1 MTEVKR
7 PSKPS
12 KKLSDIT
19 FEHDGAHIALVS
31 KQQGGGAV
39 GHNYAI
45 VLKATKFDPVE
56 VKKASKV
63 QVELEITE
71 FLTRFFYMCQVDA
84 EILARTLG
92 FTTKMQE
99 KMILEQKEKMLENE
113 EEKIDPEYPSYD
125 ADEEEIN
132 MYVTSKV
139 QSINIM
145 KALHNEATRV
155 ETMANLT
162 KDEYLQLL
170 KDQAMLEKAMKKV
183 EALKAKESNSPA
195 SAAGSEDTTNVNVD
209 KPKVSQ
215 PAKSDKLDKLE
226 NKVMVEE
233 LQKALDNQKV
243 ELEKALAQIA
253 EFEKAKKEALVKA
266 KTDKI
271 AEAVQDEQLAAILV
285 KAGLTLDSD
294 EDFNTYVGA
303 VRTLSEKI
311 EKSALFREEGV
322 SAHQE
327 QKEVKKTS
335 GVAAIL
341 EKKYNK

>member
-45 VLKATKFDPVE
+45 VLKANKFDPVE

-125 ADEEEIN
+125 SDEEEIN
-132 MYVTSKV
+132 MYVNSKV

-195 SAAGSEDTTNVNVD
+195 SAAGSEDTTSVNVD
-209 KPKVSQ
+209 KSKVSQ
-215 PAKSDKLDKLE
+215 PAKLDKSDKLE

>member
-19 FEHDGAHIALVS
+19 FEHDDAHIALVS

-45 VLKATKFDPVE
+45 VLKANKFDPVE

-113 EEKIDPEYPSYD
+113 EVKIDPEYPSYD
-125 ADEEEIN
+125 SDAEEID

-139 QSINIM
+139 QSLNIM

-195 SAAGSEDTTNVNVD
+195 SAAGSEDTTSVNVD
-209 KPKVSQ
+209 KSKVSQ

>member
-1 MTEVKR
+1 MATRQTK
-7 PSKPS
+7 
-12 KKLSDIT
+12 KKLSDVT
-19 FEHDGAHIALVS
+19 FEHAGAHVALVS
-31 KQQGGGAV
+31 KEQGGPANT
-39 GHNYAI
+39 HDYALI
-45 VLKATKFDPVE
+45 LKAAKFDPVE

-92 FTTKMQE
+92 FTTKTQE

-125 ADEEEIN
+125 SDEEEID

-209 KPKVSQ
+209 KSKVSQ

-271 AEAVQDEQLAAILV
+271 TEAVQDEQLAAILV

>member
-1 MTEVKR
+1 MATRQTK
-7 PSKPS
+7 
-12 KKLSDIT
+12 KKLSDVT
-19 FEHDGAHIALVS
+19 FEHAGAHVALVS
-31 KQQGGGAV
+31 KEQGGPANT
-39 GHNYAI
+39 HDYALI
-45 VLKATKFDPVE
+45 LKAAKFDPVE

-63 QVELEITE
+63 QVELEITD

-113 EEKIDPEYPSYD
+113 EVKIDPEYPSYD
-125 ADEEEIN
+125 SDAEEID

-139 QSINIM
+139 QSLNIM

-209 KPKVSQ
+209 KSKVSQ

>member
-19 FEHDGAHIALVS
+19 FEHDDAHIALVS

-45 VLKATKFDPVE
+45 VLKANKFDPVE

-125 ADEEEIN
+125 SDEEEIN

-155 ETMANLT
+155 EAMANLT

-195 SAAGSEDTTNVNVD
+195 SAAGSEDTTSVNVD
-209 KPKVSQ
+209 KSKVSQ

-271 AEAVQDEQLAAILV
+271 AEAVKDEQLAAILV

-303 VRTLSEKI
+303 VSTLSEKI

>member
-45 VLKATKFDPVE
+45 VLKANKFDPVE

-63 QVELEITE
+63 QVELEITD

-113 EEKIDPEYPSYD
+113 EVKIDPEYPSYD
-125 ADEEEIN
+125 SDAEEID

-155 ETMANLT
+155 EAMANLT

-183 EALKAKESNSPA
+183 EDLKAKESNSPA
-195 SAAGSEDTTNVNVD
+195 SAAGSEDTTSVNVD
-209 KPKVSQ
+209 KSKVSQ
-215 PAKSDKLDKLE
+215 PAKLDKLE

>member
-1 MTEVKR
+1 MATRQTK
-7 PSKPS
+7 
-12 KKLSDIT
+12 KKLSDVT
-19 FEHDGAHIALVS
+19 FEHAGAHVALVS
-31 KQQGGGAV
+31 KKQGGPANT
-39 GHNYAI
+39 HDYALI
-45 VLKATKFDPVE
+45 LKAAKFDPVE

-125 ADEEEIN
+125 SDEEEID

-139 QSINIM
+139 QSLNIM

-209 KPKVSQ
+209 KSKVSQ
-215 PAKSDKLDKLE
+215 PAKLDKLE

-271 AEAVQDEQLAAILV
+271 TEAVQDEQLAAILV

>member
-45 VLKATKFDPVE
+45 VLKAAKFDPVE

-63 QVELEITE
+63 QVELEITD
-71 FLTRFFYMCQVDA
+71 FLTRFFYMCKVDA

-113 EEKIDPEYPSYD
+113 EEKIYPEYPSYD
-125 ADEEEIN
+125 ADEEEID

-183 EALKAKESNSPA
+183 EALKVKESNSPA
-195 SAAGSEDTTNVNVD
+195 SAAGSKDTTSVNVD
-209 KPKVSQ
+209 KSKVSQ

-243 ELEKALAQIA
+243 ELEKALAKIA

-271 AEAVQDEQLAAILV
+271 TETVQDEQLAAILV

-341 EKKYNK
+341 EKKYNN

>member
-1 MTEVKR
+1 MATRQTK
-7 PSKPS
+7 
-12 KKLSDIT
+12 KKLSDVT
-19 FEHDGAHIALVS
+19 FEHAGAHVALVS
-31 KQQGGGAV
+31 KEQGGPANT
-39 GHNYAI
+39 HDYALI
-45 VLKATKFDPVE
+45 LKAAKFDPVE

-113 EEKIDPEYPSYD
+113 EVKIDPEYPSYYS
-125 ADEEEIN
+125 DEEEID

-155 ETMANLT
+155 ETMVNLT

-209 KPKVSQ
+209 KSKVSQ

>member
-45 VLKATKFDPVE
+45 VLKANKFDPVE

-195 SAAGSEDTTNVNVD
+195 AAAGSEDTTNVNVD
-209 KPKVSQ
+209 KSKVSQ
-215 PAKSDKLDKLE
+215 PAKSDKLE

>member
-1 MTEVKR
+1 MATRQTK
-7 PSKPS
+7 
-12 KKLSDIT
+12 KKLSDVT
-19 FEHDGAHIALVS
+19 FEHAGAHVALVS
-31 KQQGGGAV
+31 KEQGGPANT
-39 GHNYAI
+39 HDYALI
-45 VLKATKFDPVE
+45 LKAAKFDPVE

-71 FLTRFFYMCQVDA
+71 FLTRFFYMCQLDA

-113 EEKIDPEYPSYD
+113 EVKIDPEYPSYD
-125 ADEEEIN
+125 SDEEEID
-132 MYVTSKV
+132 MYITSRV

-155 ETMANLT
+155 KAMANLT

-209 KPKVSQ
+209 KSKVSQ

-271 AEAVQDEQLAAILV
+271 TEAVQDERLAAILV

-327 QKEVKKTS
+327 QKEVKKAS

>member
-1 MTEVKR
+1 MATRQTK
-7 PSKPS
+7 
-12 KKLSDIT
+12 KKLSDVT
-19 FEHDGAHIALVS
+19 FEHAGAHVALVS
-31 KQQGGGAV
+31 KEQGGPANT
-39 GHNYAI
+39 HDYALI
-45 VLKATKFDPVE
+45 LKAAKFDPVE

-125 ADEEEIN
+125 SNEEEIN

-195 SAAGSEDTTNVNVD
+195 SAAGSEDTTSVNVD
-209 KPKVSQ
+209 KSKVSQ

>member
-1 MTEVKR
+1 
-7 PSKPS
+7 
-12 KKLSDIT
+12 
-19 FEHDGAHIALVS
+19 
-31 KQQGGGAV
+31 
-39 GHNYAI
+39 
-45 VLKATKFDPVE
+45 
-56 VKKASKV
+56 
-63 QVELEITE
+63 
-71 FLTRFFYMCQVDA
+71 
-84 EILARTLG
+84 
-92 FTTKMQE
+92 
-99 KMILEQKEKMLENE
+99 
-113 EEKIDPEYPSYD
+113 
-125 ADEEEIN
+125 
-132 MYVTSKV
+132 
-139 QSINIM
+139 M

-195 SAAGSEDTTNVNVD
+195 SAAGSEDTTSVNVD

>member
-12 KKLSDIT
+12 KKLSNIT
-19 FEHDGAHIALVS
+19 FEHDDAHIALVS

-45 VLKATKFDPVE
+45 VLKAAKFDPVE

-125 ADEEEIN
+125 SDEKEID

-209 KPKVSQ
+209 KSKVSQ

>member
-45 VLKATKFDPVE
+45 VLKAAKFDPVE

-63 QVELEITE
+63 QVELEITD

-113 EEKIDPEYPSYD
+113 EETIDPEYPSYD
-125 ADEEEIN
+125 SDEEEIN
-132 MYVTSKV
+132 TYVTSKV

-155 ETMANLT
+155 EAMANLT

-195 SAAGSEDTTNVNVD
+195 AAAGSEDTTNVNVD
-209 KPKVSQ
+209 KSKVSQ

>member
-12 KKLSDIT
+12 KKLSNIT
-19 FEHDGAHIALVS
+19 FEHDDAHIALVS

-45 VLKATKFDPVE
+45 VLKAAKFDPVE

-63 QVELEITE
+63 QVELEITD
-71 FLTRFFYMCQVDA
+71 FLTRFFYLCQVDA

-125 ADEEEIN
+125 SDEEEID

-195 SAAGSEDTTNVNVD
+195 SAAGSEDTTSVNVD
-209 KPKVSQ
+209 KSKVSQ

>member
-19 FEHDGAHIALVS
+19 FEHDDAHIALVS

-45 VLKATKFDPVE
+45 VLKANKFDPVE

-63 QVELEITE
+63 QVELEITD
-71 FLTRFFYMCQVDA
+71 FLTRFFYLCQVDA

-113 EEKIDPEYPSYD
+113 EVKIDPEYPSYD
-125 ADEEEIN
+125 SDAEVID

-139 QSINIM
+139 QSLNLM

-209 KPKVSQ
+209 KSKVSQ

-271 AEAVQDEQLAAILV
+271 TDTVQDEQLAAILV

>member
-45 VLKATKFDPVE
+45 VLKANKFDPVE

-99 KMILEQKEKMLENE
+99 KITLEQKEKMLESE

-125 ADEEEIN
+125 SDEKEID

-195 SAAGSEDTTNVNVD
+195 SAAGSEDTTSVNVD
-209 KPKVSQ
+209 KSKVSQ
-215 PAKSDKLDKLE
+215 PAKSDKLE

>member
-12 KKLSDIT
+12 KKLSNIT
-19 FEHDGAHIALVS
+19 FEHDDAHIALVS

-45 VLKATKFDPVE
+45 VLKAAKFDPVE

-125 ADEEEIN
+125 SDEEEID

-195 SAAGSEDTTNVNVD
+195 SAAGSEDTTSVNVD
-209 KPKVSQ
+209 KSKVSQ

>member
-1 MTEVKR
+1 MATRQTK
-7 PSKPS
+7 
-12 KKLSDIT
+12 KKLSDVT
-19 FEHDGAHIALVS
+19 FEHAGAHVALVS
-31 KQQGGGAV
+31 KEQGGPANT
-39 GHNYAI
+39 HDYALI
-45 VLKATKFDPVE
+45 LKAAKFDPVE

-125 ADEEEIN
+125 SNEEEIN

-170 KDQAMLEKAMKKV
+170 KDQSMLEKAMKKV

-195 SAAGSEDTTNVNVD
+195 SAAGSEDTTSVNVD
-209 KPKVSQ
+209 KSKVSQ

-271 AEAVQDEQLAAILV
+271 TDAVQDEQLAAILV

>member
-19 FEHDGAHIALVS
+19 FEHDDAHIALVS

-45 VLKATKFDPVE
+45 VLKANKFSPEAIQKMQAVRVTLDLPTF
-56 VKKASKV
+56 
-63 QVELEITE
+63 LEK
-71 FLTRFFYMCQVDA
+71 FFHVYGCDA
-84 EILARTLG
+84 EILARMMGWVKEEDDEQEDEYDWEKEHQAYIEEKLASFEIMKSVKDGNETILAELDEKQYLRLLRDQALVEKA
-92 FTTKMQE
+92 FRKMDREAKKSETAAEGATAATNKSVDKGEVEPSQKQE
-99 KMILEQKEKMLENE
+99 KNMEQ
-113 EEKIDPEYPSYD
+113 
-125 ADEEEIN
+125 
-132 MYVTSKV
+132 
-139 QSINIM
+139 
-145 KALHNEATRV
+145 
-155 ETMANLT
+155 
-162 KDEYLQLL
+162 
-170 KDQAMLEKAMKKV
+170 
-183 EALKAKESNSPA
+183 
-195 SAAGSEDTTNVNVD
+195 
-209 KPKVSQ
+209 
-215 PAKSDKLDKLE
+215 
-226 NKVMVEE
+226 VEE

>member
-19 FEHDGAHIALVS
+19 FEHDDAHIALVS

-45 VLKATKFDPVE
+45 VLEANKFDPVE

-113 EEKIDPEYPSYD
+113 EVKIDPEYPSYD
-125 ADEEEIN
+125 SDEEEID

-155 ETMANLT
+155 EAMANLT

-195 SAAGSEDTTNVNVD
+195 SAAGSEDTTSVNVD
-209 KPKVSQ
+209 KSKVSQ
-215 PAKSDKLDKLE
+215 PAKLDKLE
-226 NKVMVEE
+226 NKVIVEE

>member
-19 FEHDGAHIALVS
+19 FEHDDAHIALVS

-45 VLKATKFDPVE
+45 VLKANKFDPVE

-113 EEKIDPEYPSYD
+113 EEKIDPEYPSWD
-125 ADEEEIN
+125 SDEEEVD

-195 SAAGSEDTTNVNVD
+195 SAAGSEDTTSVNVD
-209 KPKVSQ
+209 KSKVSQ
-215 PAKSDKLDKLE
+215 PAKSDKLE

-253 EFEKAKKEALVKA
+253 EFEKAKKETLVKA

>member
-19 FEHDGAHIALVS
+19 FEHDDAHIALVS

-45 VLKATKFDPVE
+45 VLKANKFSPEAIQKMQAVRVTLDVPTF
-56 VKKASKV
+56 
-63 QVELEITE
+63 LEK
-71 FLTRFFYMCQVDA
+71 FFYVYGSNA
-84 EILARTLG
+84 EILARMMGWVKEEDDEQEDEYDWEKEHQAYIEEKLASFEIMKSLKDGNQTILAELDEKQYLRLLRDQALVEKA
-92 FTTKMQE
+92 FRKMDREAKKSETAAATAAEGATEATNKSVDKGEVEPSQKQE
-99 KMILEQKEKMLENE
+99 KNMEQ
-113 EEKIDPEYPSYD
+113 
-125 ADEEEIN
+125 
-132 MYVTSKV
+132 
-139 QSINIM
+139 
-145 KALHNEATRV
+145 
-155 ETMANLT
+155 
-162 KDEYLQLL
+162 
-170 KDQAMLEKAMKKV
+170 
-183 EALKAKESNSPA
+183 
-195 SAAGSEDTTNVNVD
+195 
-209 KPKVSQ
+209 
-215 PAKSDKLDKLE
+215 
-226 NKVMVEE
+226 VEE

>member
-45 VLKATKFDPVE
+45 VLKAAKFDPVE

-63 QVELEITE
+63 QVELEITD

-113 EEKIDPEYPSYD
+113 EVKIDPEYPSYD
-125 ADEEEIN
+125 SDEEEIN

-183 EALKAKESNSPA
+183 EALKVKESNPPA
-195 SAAGSEDTTNVNVD
+195 SAAGSEDTTSVNVD
-209 KPKVSQ
+209 KSKVSQ

>member
-19 FEHDGAHIALVS
+19 FEHDDAHIALVS

-45 VLKATKFDPVE
+45 VLKANKFDPVE

-113 EEKIDPEYPSYD
+113 EEKIDPEYPSWD
-125 ADEEEIN
+125 SDEEEVD

-195 SAAGSEDTTNVNVD
+195 SAAGSEDTTSVNVD
-209 KPKVSQ
+209 KSKVSQ
-215 PAKSDKLDKLE
+215 PAKSDKLE

-253 EFEKAKKEALVKA
+253 EFEKAKKETLVKA

-271 AEAVQDEQLAAILV
+271 TEAVQDEQLAAILV

>member
-1 MTEVKR
+1 MDEALQAYIEEKLASFEIMKSVK
-7 PSKPS
+7 
-12 KKLSDIT
+12 
-19 FEHDGAHIALVS
+19 DGNETILAELDEKQYLRLLRDQALVEKAFRKMDREAKKS
-31 KQQGGGAV
+31 ETAAEGAT
-39 GHNYAI
+39 A
-45 VLKATKFDPVE
+45 ATNKSVDKGEVE
-56 VKKASKV
+56 PSQK
-63 QVELEITE
+63 
-71 FLTRFFYMCQVDA
+71 
-84 EILARTLG
+84 
-92 FTTKMQE
+92 QE
-99 KMILEQKEKMLENE
+99 KNMEQ
-113 EEKIDPEYPSYD
+113 
-125 ADEEEIN
+125 
-132 MYVTSKV
+132 
-139 QSINIM
+139 
-145 KALHNEATRV
+145 
-155 ETMANLT
+155 
-162 KDEYLQLL
+162 
-170 KDQAMLEKAMKKV
+170 
-183 EALKAKESNSPA
+183 
-195 SAAGSEDTTNVNVD
+195 
-209 KPKVSQ
+209 
-215 PAKSDKLDKLE
+215 
-226 NKVMVEE
+226 VEE

>member
-19 FEHDGAHIALVS
+19 FEHDDAHIALVS

-45 VLKATKFDPVE
+45 VLKANKFDPVE

-63 QVELEITE
+63 QVELEITD

-125 ADEEEIN
+125 SNEEEID

-195 SAAGSEDTTNVNVD
+195 SAAGSEDTTSVNVD
-209 KPKVSQ
+209 KSKVSQ
-215 PAKSDKLDKLE
+215 PAKLDKLE

>member
-19 FEHDGAHIALVS
+19 FEHDDAHIALVS

-45 VLKATKFDPVE
+45 VLKANKFSPESIQKMQAVRVTLDLPTF
-56 VKKASKV
+56 
-63 QVELEITE
+63 LEK
-71 FLTRFFYMCQVDA
+71 FFGVYGSNA
-84 EILARTLG
+84 EILARMMGWVKEEDDEQEDEYDWEKEHQAYIEEKLASFEIMKSLKNGNQTILAELDEKQYLRLLRDQALVEKA
-92 FTTKMQE
+92 FRKMDREAKKSETAAATAVEGATAATNKSVDKGEVEPPQKQE
-99 KMILEQKEKMLENE
+99 KNMEQ
-113 EEKIDPEYPSYD
+113 
-125 ADEEEIN
+125 
-132 MYVTSKV
+132 
-139 QSINIM
+139 
-145 KALHNEATRV
+145 
-155 ETMANLT
+155 
-162 KDEYLQLL
+162 
-170 KDQAMLEKAMKKV
+170 
-183 EALKAKESNSPA
+183 
-195 SAAGSEDTTNVNVD
+195 
-209 KPKVSQ
+209 
-215 PAKSDKLDKLE
+215 
-226 NKVMVEE
+226 VEE

>member
-12 KKLSDIT
+12 KKLSNIT
-19 FEHDGAHIALVS
+19 FEHDDAHIALVS

-45 VLKATKFDPVE
+45 VLKANKFDPVE

-125 ADEEEIN
+125 SDEEEIN

-155 ETMANLT
+155 EAMANLT

-195 SAAGSEDTTNVNVD
+195 SAAGSEDTTSVNVD
-209 KPKVSQ
+209 KSKVSQ

-271 AEAVQDEQLAAILV
+271 AEAVKDEQLAAILV

-303 VRTLSEKI
+303 VSTLSEKI

>member
-1 MTEVKR
+1 MTEEVKET
-7 PSKPS
+7 PVQTAK
-12 KKLSDIT
+12 KKLKNFDFS
-19 FEHDGAHIALVS
+19 GQNASVSLVS
-31 KQQGGGAV
+31 ASQGGGAN
-39 GHNYAI
+39 GFR
-45 VLKATKFDPVE
+45 VLTIKA
-56 VKKASKV
+56 ASKFSPEAIQKMQAV
-63 QVELEITE
+63 RVTLELPD
-71 FLTRFFYMCQVDA
+71 FLEKFFHVYGSNA
-84 EILARTLG
+84 EILARMMGWVKEEDEEQDDDWWEKEHQAYIEEKLASFEIMKSVKDGNETILAELDEKQYLRLLRDQALVEKA
-92 FTTKMQE
+92 FRKMDREAKKSETAAEGAPAATNKSVDKGEVEPSQKQE
-99 KMILEQKEKMLENE
+99 KNMEQ
-113 EEKIDPEYPSYD
+113 
-125 ADEEEIN
+125 
-132 MYVTSKV
+132 
-139 QSINIM
+139 
-145 KALHNEATRV
+145 
-155 ETMANLT
+155 
-162 KDEYLQLL
+162 
-170 KDQAMLEKAMKKV
+170 
-183 EALKAKESNSPA
+183 
-195 SAAGSEDTTNVNVD
+195 
-209 KPKVSQ
+209 
-215 PAKSDKLDKLE
+215 
-226 NKVMVEE
+226 VEE

>member
-19 FEHDGAHIALVS
+19 FEHDDAHIALVS

-45 VLKATKFDPVE
+45 VLKANKFSPEAIQKMQAVRVTLDLPTF
-56 VKKASKV
+56 
-63 QVELEITE
+63 LEK
-71 FLTRFFYMCQVDA
+71 FFHVYGCDA
-84 EILARTLG
+84 EILARMMGWVKEEDDEQEDEYDWEKEHQAYIEEKLASFEIMKSVKDGNETILAELDEKQYLRLLRDQALVEKA
-92 FTTKMQE
+92 FRKMDREAKKSETAAEGATAATNKSVDKGEVEPSQKQE
-99 KMILEQKEKMLENE
+99 KNMEQ
-113 EEKIDPEYPSYD
+113 
-125 ADEEEIN
+125 
-132 MYVTSKV
+132 
-139 QSINIM
+139 
-145 KALHNEATRV
+145 
-155 ETMANLT
+155 
-162 KDEYLQLL
+162 
-170 KDQAMLEKAMKKV
+170 
-183 EALKAKESNSPA
+183 
-195 SAAGSEDTTNVNVD
+195 
-209 KPKVSQ
+209 
-215 PAKSDKLDKLE
+215 
-226 NKVMVEE
+226 VEE
-233 LQKALDNQKV
+233 LQKALDDQKV

>member
-1 MTEVKR
+1 MATRQTK
-7 PSKPS
+7 
-12 KKLSDIT
+12 KKLSDVT
-19 FEHDGAHIALVS
+19 FEHAGAHVALVS
-31 KQQGGGAV
+31 KEQGGPANT
-39 GHNYAI
+39 HDYALI
-45 VLKATKFDPVE
+45 LKAAKFDPVE

-125 ADEEEIN
+125 SDEEEID

-195 SAAGSEDTTNVNVD
+195 SAAGSEDTTSVNVD
-209 KPKVSQ
+209 KSKVSQ

>member
-45 VLKATKFDPVE
+45 VLKANKFDPVE

-63 QVELEITE
+63 QVELEITD
-71 FLTRFFYMCQVDA
+71 FLSRFFYMCQVDA

-195 SAAGSEDTTNVNVD
+195 AAAGSEDTTSVNVD
-209 KPKVSQ
+209 KSKVSQ
-215 PAKSDKLDKLE
+215 PAKLDKLE

>member
-1 MTEVKR
+1 MATRQTK
-7 PSKPS
+7 
-12 KKLSDIT
+12 KKLSDVT
-19 FEHDGAHIALVS
+19 FEHAGAHVALVS
-31 KQQGGGAV
+31 KEQGGPANT
-39 GHNYAI
+39 HDYALI
-45 VLKATKFDPVE
+45 LKAAKFDPVE

-63 QVELEITE
+63 QVELEITD
-71 FLTRFFYMCQVDA
+71 FLTRFFYMCHVDA

-99 KMILEQKEKMLENE
+99 KMILEQKETMLENE

-125 ADEEEIN
+125 SDAEEID

-139 QSINIM
+139 QSLNIM

-195 SAAGSEDTTNVNVD
+195 SAAGSEDTTSVNVD
-209 KPKVSQ
+209 KSKVSQ
-215 PAKSDKLDKLE
+215 PAKLDKLE